1 MHVLQRRVPFL
12 KIDLNTYFR
21 HFLIYLLNIHGMDM
35 HYKLFYYTCIDKR
48 LGRLHASPVRLTSLI
63 NILRH
68 VYFRTDASISKVL
81 DLKLPINGYVYL
93 KSIDKTKL
101 SKIAEQFLC
110 LVNLVESGIHFF
122 QMIAW
127 FSYVY

>member
-1 MHVLQRRVPFL
+1 MVWICTISYFTTPVLINVWVA
-12 KIDLNTYFR
+12 
-21 HFLIYLLNIHGMDM
+21 
-35 HYKLFYYTCIDKR
+35 
-48 LGRLHASPVRLTSLI
+48 LHASPVRLTSLI

-93 KSIDKTKL
+93 KLIDKTKL